1 MTIKDAIKLAGMIE
15 RGHGMDPE
23 LAIFLLSE
31 LDGMIQSDI
40 MLYAPEEIVS
50 YDNQEQEL
58 VLKKPHDGVYVSFLV
73 AMIRQCQEEFEGYNN
88 AQAIVNEKLEAFREW
103 YVAHYAPAET
113 ASREYTGGTS
123 ADAFGFA
130 YLTAYGL
137 AVKHGY
143 QGTEEQ
149 WLESLIG
156 PPGEAA
162 RMRYDED
169 REVIQ
174 WGVGDTWYDMFPLSA
189 LRDPAVD
196 DIVNKVQAAVDTAR
210 GHAHDAGVSSG
221 EARAAATAAANS
233 ATAAAQSAQKA
244 SSAANAVGSAV
255 AAAREQADRAE
266 AAADR
271 AEEAMGGVASTEYVD
286 AELAKVWEEIHYT
299 PIKISN
305 FRRTPTTV
313 ALGTVLD
320 SVTVAWTLNK
330 EPTTQKLN
338 GTILVSSARSV
349 DYPGPFAETTE
360 LTLTVTDERAAAD
373 TVSAKVYFYNHVY
386 YGVRAGREM
395 PLNAELHGMPSK
407 LQNILGLTINAN
419 AGAGEYVLYACP
431 SRLGTPEFWANGF
444 QGGFEKLG
452 SFLHANAEGYV
463 ESYDVWLS
471 NAAGLNIT
479 ITVK

>member
-1 MTIKDAIKLAGMIE
+1 MDKITKHIICELTGYKPGTVDVSQGDRRSRAVSCRLMENGTPWMIPDGSVARIAYTLPDGTEGLYDRRPDGTPMWEISGNIVTVILADQIMAQAGM
-15 RGHGMDPE
+15 
-23 LAIFLLSE
+23 
-31 LDGMIQSDI
+31 
-40 MLYAPEEIVS
+40 
-50 YDNQEQEL
+50 
-58 VLKKPHDGVYVSFLV
+58 
-73 AMIRQCQEEFEGYNN
+73 
-88 AQAIVNEKLEAFREW
+88 AQMSILI
-103 YVAHYAPAET
+103 
-113 ASREYTGGTS
+113 
-123 ADAFGFA
+123 
-130 YLTAYGL
+130 
-137 AVKHGY
+137 
-143 QGTEEQ
+143 
-149 WLESLIG
+149 IG
-156 PPGEAA
+156 PEGGQLATWPIRVMVTANKAA
-162 RMRYDED
+162 RLTTPESMPPYGD
-169 REVIQ
+169 
-174 WGVGDTWYDMFPLSA
+174 GFVGNLFFGGEGGAVTPLTPGRG
-189 LRDPAVD
+189 L
-196 DIVNKVQAAVDTAR
+196 DIVQ
-210 GHAHDAGVSSG
+210 
-221 EARAAATAAANS
+221 
-233 ATAAAQSAQKA
+233 
-244 SSAANAVGSAV
+244 
-255 AAAREQADRAE
+255 QADGSYILVVQ
-266 AAADR
+266 
-271 AEEAMGGVASTEYVD
+271 GGVASTEYVD

-395 PLNAELHGMPSK
+395 PLNAELHGMPSS
-407 LQNILGLTINAN
+407 LQDSLGLTINAN

-452 SFLHANAEGYV
+452 TMVHTNAAGYM
-463 ESYDVWLS
+463 ENYDVWLS